1 MEDKILSIL
10 SGIRPE
16 FDFMRS
22 ADFVEDGMLD
32 SFDIAALVV
41 ELDETYAISID
52 GVDIVPENFANLGA
66 IKNLLVKN
74 GARP

>member
-1 MEDKILSIL
+1 MEAKILSIL
-10 SGIRPE
+10 AGIRPE
-16 FDFMRS
+16 FDFTRS
-22 ADFVEDGMLD
+22 ADFIEDGMLD

-52 GVDIVPENFANLGA
+52 GIDIVPENFANLEA
-66 IKNLLVKN
+66 IKSLLVKN

>member
-10 SGIRPE
+10 TGIRPE
-16 FDFMRS
+16 FDFTRS
-22 ADFVEDGMLD
+22 TDFIEDGMLD

-41 ELDETYAISID
+41 ELDEAYAISID
-52 GVDIVPENFANLGA
+52 GVDIVPENFAGIAA

>member
-1 MEDKILSIL
+1 MESKILSIL
-10 SGIRPE
+10 TEIRPE
-16 FDFMRS
+16 FDFTGS
-22 ADFVEDGMLD
+22 TDFVEDGMLD

-41 ELDETYAISID
+41 ELDRTYAISID
-52 GVDIVPENFANLGA
+52 GVDIVPENFANIET